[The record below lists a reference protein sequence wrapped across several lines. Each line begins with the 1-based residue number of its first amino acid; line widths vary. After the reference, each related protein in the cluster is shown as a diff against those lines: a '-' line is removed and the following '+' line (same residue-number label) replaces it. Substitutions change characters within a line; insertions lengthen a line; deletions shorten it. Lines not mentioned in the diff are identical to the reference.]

1 MLISY
6 TSNKFPE
13 DYVPTGKKNK
23 IKFRNKINF
32 PPKQFS
38 IIMKQ
43 KFSSKDKKLNSLF
56 GIQVCQNK
64 KKNLL

>member
-32 PPKQFS
+32 PLATKFQTAN
-38 IIMKQ
+38 IILNELV
-43 KFSSKDKKLNSLF
+43 KLL
-56 GIQVCQNK
+56 
-64 KKNLL
+64 